1 MKFLNKIG
9 REVCYLKSNEIN
21 QRNGEG
27 DFIRLKDGSIMHAYS
42 AYVGNYEEDHSPSH
56 IRAIYSYDEG
66 ETWSDPIDLIDK
78 NENDL
83 NIMCVSFLRMQNG
96 DLGIFYARNFRK
108 PNDNRDYNEVL
119 FRRSKDEGKT
129 WSDAVKCHNI
139 TDDWVCL
146 ENGRVIRTKTGRI
159 IVPINLHSYKNPGAW
174 GWIVGKSCFFASDDD
189 GQTFHQIGD
198 FYSLPFENPKS
209 GLQENG
215 VIELESGR
223 IFSYN
228 RTAYGSQFES
238 FSDDDGETW
247 TVPRPSYTFYSP
259 LAPMNTKRLGDKY
272 SVAVHCPYAGRLDKM
287 FARSPLICNI
297 VKGGGED
304 FFEVLLSKFY
314 LEEDL
319 ETSCCYPSIFDG
331 GDYFLVA
338 YYYAKGYPDKCYPFG
353 DMKIIKVEFK
363 EFESIVDEIYKKEYD
378 YLNK

>member
-1 MKFLNKIG
+1 MKFLDKIG
-9 REVCYLKSNEIN
+9 REVCYLKSTKTN

-27 DFIRLKDGSIMHAYS
+27 DFVRLKDGSIMHAYS
-42 AYVGNYEEDHSPSH
+42 AYFGSYEEDHSSAN
-56 IRAIYSYDEG
+56 ICAIYSYDEG
-66 ETWSDPIDLIDK
+66 ETWTEPTLLIKKSED
-78 NENDL
+78 DR

-96 DLGIFYARNFRK
+96 DLGIFYGRNYKK
-108 PNDNRDYNEVL
+108 PNDYRDYSDVL
-119 FRRSKDEGKT
+119 FRRSTDEGKT

-139 TDDWVCL
+139 TEDFVCF

-159 IVPINLHSYKNPGAW
+159 IVPINLHSYKKPGRW
-174 GWIVGKSCFFASDDD
+174 GYIVGESCFFASDDD
-189 GQTFHQIGD
+189 GKTFHQIGE
-198 FYSLPFENPKS
+198 FYPNPIKNCKC

-215 VIELESGR
+215 VIELENGR
-223 IFSYN
+223 LFSYN

-247 TVPRPSYTFYSP
+247 TEPRPSYTFYSP
-259 LAPMNTKRLGDKY
+259 LAPMNTKHIGDKY
-272 SVAVHCPYAGRLDKM
+272 TVAVHCPYPGRLDKM

-297 VKGGGED
+297 VKGKGED

-314 LEEDL
+314 LEDDL

-353 DMKIIKVEFK
+353 DMKITKVEFK
-363 EFESIVDEIYKKEYD
+363 EFEKIVDEIYEKEYD
-378 YLNK
+378 YLKK